1 MNTTRFSLSLRLLV
15 SSILVISLAA
25 CIVPTALPSTPT
37 PPSTSTAVEPTTA
50 VPTQDITPEATAT
63 EAAATVTP
71 TVEQGGAPVIT
82 RENLSGL
89 SQQVIAVPEMVSN
102 FLWPAADAPL
112 PGAPDPRP
120 DLLLQAGPVLHPIL
134 LDPIGLGQP
143 LELPLNGTESLAFA
157 PDATAMVIRDP
168 SRTALYS
175 LDGPII
181 RELPQPANLYG
192 ASFSSDGR
200 YLVLTSAD
208 TWEANVYDLDAD
220 PASAPVTLTGFETAA
235 PVYGVE
241 AAPGGQLIAW
251 HARATLHL
259 QDLASGQ
266 MGAKLSYEDFITD
279 FAFSPD
285 GSKLA
290 LAAADNLYLY
300 SLPDASEIAKLPLSG
315 PLSAL
320 GWSPDGTLL
329 AAGYAGGLSI
339 WDGGTLEPLISLPGP
354 NTFTGL
360 VAFSPDGRYIVS
372 MHDNNLFGVWKTQ

>member
-1 MNTTRFSLSLRLLV
+1 MNAARFLLSGRLLL
-15 SSILVISLAA
+15 SCILAISLAA

-37 PPSTSTAVEPTTA
+37 PASTSTVVEPTA
-50 VPTQDITPEATAT
+50 EVPTQTVTPEATAT
-63 EAAATVTP
+63 EAAPTVTA
-71 TVEQGGAPVIT
+71 TVEQGEA
-82 RENLSGL
+82 
-89 SQQVIAVPEMVSN
+89 QVIAVPEMVAN
-102 FLWPAADAPL
+102 FLWPDETVPL

-143 LELPLNGTESLAFA
+143 LALPLNGTEALAFA
-157 PDATAMVIRDP
+157 PNATSMVIRDP
-168 SRTALYS
+168 SRTALFR

-181 RELPQPANLYG
+181 RELPKPANLYG

-208 TWEANVYDLDAD
+208 TWEANVYDLAAD
-220 PASAPVTLTGFETAA
+220 PTSEPVTLTGFETAA
-235 PVYGVE
+235 PVYGVD

-259 QDLASGQ
+259 QDVASGQ
-266 MGAKLSYEDFITD
+266 MGAKFSYEDFITD

-290 LAAADNLYLY
+290 LSAGGFLYLY
-300 SLPDASEIAKLPLSG
+300 SLPDAAEIAKITLSG
-315 PLSAL
+315 PLSTL
-320 GWSPDGTLL
+320 GWSPDGSLL
-329 AAGYAGGLSI
+329 AGGYAGGLSI

-354 NTFTGL
+354 NTFTGS

-372 MHDNNLFGVWKTQ
+372 MHDNHLFGVWRTQ